1 MGARYDADDE
11 TFVDGPLVTKADV
24 VGLYPPDVAAV
35 ASAATA
41 CDPGSGPTRI
51 DD

>member
-1 MGARYDADDE
+1 MQYGARDDVQTTTE
-11 TFVDGPLVTKADV
+11 FVSDADV
-24 VGLYPPDVAAV
+24 VGLYQPDVAAV
-35 ASAATA
+35 ASRQTA